1 MSRAPTFHII
11 FHRFL
16 SSKVLAFWRRAIS
29 SNFGCRHVPG
39 EGVTA
44 AGCDAWL
51 VGVEGA
57 FEGAFEG
64 TVVDSMA
71 LN

>member
-1 MSRAPTFHII
+1 M
-11 FHRFL
+11 
-16 SSKVLAFWRRAIS
+16 FWRRAIS

-39 EGVTA
+39 EGMTA
-44 AGCDAWL
+44 AGGDTWL

-57 FEGAFEG
+57 FGGTFEG
-64 TVVDSMA
+64 TIVDSMV